1 MQVFEDKLLTIAIP
15 TYNRPE
21 KLKDQV
27 SLLLKQ
33 VTDQVEILILDNCSS
48 YNIYQL
54 FSKEERQRIH
64 IVTHKVNVGMPTN
77 YIPCSA
83 VRIYII
89 FLQKRKTW
97 HYASI

>member
-33 VTDQVEILILDNCSS
+33 VTDQVEILILD
-48 YNIYQL
+48 
-54 FSKEERQRIH
+54 FSRFDL
-64 IVTHKVNVGMPTN
+64 TD
-77 YIPCSA
+77 
-83 VRIYII
+83 
-89 FLQKRKTW
+89 
-97 HYASI
+97 

>member
-33 VTDQVEILILDNCSS
+33 VTDQVVV
-48 YNIYQL
+48 
-54 FSKEERQRIH
+54 H
-64 IVTHKVNVGMPTN
+64 
-77 YIPCSA
+77 
-83 VRIYII
+83 II
-89 FLQKRKTW
+89 FISYFRKKKDRGFI
-97 HYASI
+97 S